1 LVLKNEHVKVLVT
14 LAVLAGFWLG
24 GVTVAWGQETKEGE
38 TPSANRA
45 AAEALFQQGRK
56 LMADGSY
63 DEACAKLDASQ
74 KLDPGIGTLLF
85 LGECYEKAG
94 KLASSWRSFQEA
106 ADMAKNYGE
115 PDREKI
121 ARVRAAALMPRVPRL
136 VFQPEVPVEGLE
148 IRYNA
153 SRVPEADW
161 GKPLPVD
168 PGSYDV
174 VATAP
179 GYEPW
184 RETVKVPTTLS
195 EPWTVRIPVLDALE
209 TEAAP
214 QAATETSSAPLAPS
228 DSSGASQETWGLIIG
243 GVGAVA
249 LITSGIF
256 GALAASKN
264 SESKNDCS
272 KVDENQCSP
281 RGVALRDDALK
292 FANVAT
298 VAAAVGGIA
307 MATGGVLY
315 FTASPG
321 GDGDPVAAMLH
332 FEGTF

>member
-1 LVLKNEHVKVLVT
+1 
-14 LAVLAGFWLG
+14 
-24 GVTVAWGQETKEGE
+24 
-38 TPSANRA
+38 
-45 AAEALFQQGRK
+45 
-56 LMADGSY
+56 
-63 DEACAKLDASQ
+63 
-74 KLDPGIGTLLF
+74 
-85 LGECYEKAG
+85 
-94 KLASSWRSFQEA
+94 
-106 ADMAKNYGE
+106 
-115 PDREKI
+115 
-121 ARVRAAALMPRVPRL
+121 L
-136 VFQPEVPVEGLE
+136 VFPPVVPGEGLV

-153 SRVPEADW
+153 RRLPAAVW
-161 GKPLPVD
+161 GKPPPVD

-307 MATGGVLY
+307 LATGGVLY